1 MAYSEKTRSSIS
13 KNNLKLT
20 ADKVIQILDQVR
32 DEAKKS
38 RRRWIWELLQN
49 AKDVPN
55 TLYNRVSVEIE
66 LSENDL
72 SFRHNGDPF
81 RIDNL
86 TGLIQQVSSKPSDS
100 SDEDTTGKFGT
111 GFISTHLL
119 SDIIRVK
126 GVVQEPGESPK
137 KVEIILDRSGETSEE
152 LMPAIEKALDLVDQ
166 IDNDEIFP
174 PYTSFVQERI
184 ESLMHT
190 EFIYALESE
199 DARQAAQVGVEDLKV
214 TLPLTLAFIPK
225 LKEVRVKNLIQ
236 NEDITY
242 RCTLG
247 AEANSLSEVTVTIQ
261 DNISNTHKQRS
272 FLIYTKGD
280 VALAVEVDSFE
291 SNALIKPDKS
301 QPLIYRDFPLVGTES
316 FYWPFILNGKTLFP
330 TERRD
335 SILLNGD
342 KKKPEH
348 NKQELKTAIEASM
361 EFVDLLLERN
371 ATNLYLTTLSRFP
384 KYDFEEDTKNWFK
397 ENIQKP
403 YRRFLLEKPVIDTPL
418 GKTELQQVYF
428 PKSGLTHEDNLQFWS
443 LFAPIVGYDAV
454 PKQKDLLDALEQ
466 IGPMDEKDT
475 WETPLFFDLKSLF
488 EKIEAPK
495 KLEALTLH
503 LLDGN
508 TVPINKVQWL
518 NKVFSFTISQKETE
532 LLDEC
537 EVVPNMNGDF
547 KKLEELYE
555 EDPQNP
561 IPDEFLDILKSLD
574 SNLDWRADII
584 NRHLDLK
591 ALNHAK
597 RDIAD
602 VTDAIN
608 KILKEEKRNANN
620 VSVKVFLSRPDCLS
634 ALVSILRVDSPN
646 STGVAFRHQIFNAA
660 KSIFHFTE
668 SFTAVPNSH
677 EFVYEPA
684 IKLMISVIN
693 EAISS
698 SKDMTTLGAKLQ
710 KDVRT
715 SELWLS
721 NYLKLLSTTGEYSVF
736 LKEGN
741 IVPNRLG
748 VLCAYGD
755 LNNYGTEDQVLN
767 ADIINI
773 LAKFDTKKNWW
784 KDLLA
789 ENIDLK
795 LPNARKFDELASE
808 IMVEVNRIKGEESYE
823 HYREPLL
830 ELIDWCA
837 AHKDLALRYLSG
849 FQELSNRIFFILA
862 IENSSIGGDVIK
874 MLKNKDNL
882 EVLAS
887 ISEANLDINALKEL
901 ISISGAIGG
910 LDDILKHAQ
919 DLLQE
924 KQDFDFKKL
933 IGESVE
939 LIFKDALQSENID
952 AEIIHQ
958 GWGAHD
964 FIIRNRYNEKSVY
977 VELKSFANGSTE
989 PIKMAVSQAEKAV
1002 QFPSQFALCM
1012 IERPVSNSVID
1023 TQYIKN
1029 SLQYKTGIS
1038 SLLEDALLDNV
1049 KFEEIANK
1057 QGDIKLHVNLREA
1070 VRVSIDSK
1078 LLKQDSRGFKELV
1091 ADIKAQ
1097 LQ

>member
-20 ADKVIQILDQVR
+20 ADKVIQILDGVR

-55 TLYNRVSVEIE
+55 TFGRVSIEIE
-66 LSENDL
+66 LSENEL
-72 SFRHNGDPF
+72 CFRHNGDPF

-100 SDEDTTGKFGT
+100 SDEETTGKFGT

-126 GVVQEPGESPK
+126 GVVQEPDESPK

-152 LMPAIEKALDLVDQ
+152 LMPAIQEALDLVDQ
-166 IDNDEIFP
+166 IDDDTIFP
-174 PYTSFVQERI
+174 PYTTFAQNRV
-184 ESLMHT
+184 ESLKHT

-199 DARQAAQVGVEDLKV
+199 DARKAAQVGVEDLKV

-225 LKEVRVKNLIQ
+225 LKEVRVV
-236 NEDITY
+236 NEVSGEDTTY
-242 RCTLG
+242 RCTIG
-247 AEANSLSEVTVTIQ
+247 TETNSISEVEVAIY
-261 DNISNTHKQRS
+261 DNKSQTSKVRS
-272 FLIYTKGD
+272 FLIYTKD
-280 VALAVEVDSFE
+280 NIALAAEVDSFQS
-291 SNALIKPDKS
+291 SNLIKPDKQ
-301 QPLIYRDFPLVGTES
+301 QPLIYRDFPLIGTES
-316 FYWPFILNGKTLFP
+316 FHWPFILNGKTLFP

-348 NKQELKTAIEASM
+348 NKQELETAIEASM

-371 ATNLYLTTLSRFP
+371 AGNLYLTALSRFP
-384 KYDFEEDTKNWFK
+384 KYDFEEDTKAWF
-397 ENIQKP
+397 EDEIQKP
-403 YRRFLLEKPVIDTPL
+403 YRKFLLEKPIIDTPL
-418 GKTELQQVYF
+418 GKADLGDVYF
-428 PKSGLTHEDNLQFWS
+428 PNSGLTHDDILHFWS
-443 LFAPIVGYDAV
+443 LYAPIVGFNAV
-454 PKQKDLLDALEQ
+454 PKQEDLLDALER

-475 WETPLFFDLKSLF
+475 WVTPLFFDLESLL
-488 EKIEAPK
+488 EKLEDAK
-495 KLEALTLH
+495 KLETLTLH
-503 LLDGN
+503 ALGED
-508 TVPINKVQWL
+508 TDPINKLKWL
-518 NKVFSFTISQKETE
+518 NEVFSFTISQKETE
-532 LLDEC
+532 LLDEW

-547 KKLEELYE
+547 KKLDGLYE
-555 EDPQNP
+555 EDSQNP
-561 IPDEFLDILKSLD
+561 IPDEFLDVLKSLD
-574 SNLDWRADII
+574 ADLDWRADII

-602 VTDAIN
+602 ITEAIN
-608 KILKEEKRNANN
+608 KILKEEKRNPNN

-634 ALVSILRVDSPN
+634 ALVSILRIDSPN
-646 STGVAFRHQIFNAA
+646 STGIAFRHQIFNAA
-660 KSIFHFTE
+660 KSIFHFPE
-668 SFTAVPNSH
+668 NFTAVPKSQ

-684 IKLMISVIN
+684 IKLLISVIN

-698 SKDMTTLGAKLQ
+698 SKTMVTLETKLQ
-710 KDVRT
+710 KDTRT

-748 VLCAYGD
+748 VLCAYED
-755 LNNYGTEDQVLN
+755 LYNYGTEEQGLN
-767 ADIINI
+767 ADLINI
-773 LAKFDTKKNWW
+773 LAKFDAKKNKWQ
-784 KDLLA
+784 DLLA

-795 LPNARKFDELASE
+795 LTDAIKFDELASE

-823 HYREPLL
+823 LHREPLL
-830 ELIDWCA
+830 ELIDWYA
-837 AHKDLALRYLSG
+837 VHKELATRYLSG
-849 FQELSNRIFFILA
+849 FKDLSNRIFFILT

-887 ISEANLDINALKEL
+887 ISESKVDINALKEL
-901 ISISGAIGG
+901 INISGEIGG
-910 LDDILKHAQ
+910 LDAILKHAQ
-919 DLLQE
+919 DLLQV
-924 KQDFDFKKL
+924 KQDFDFKRL
-933 IGESVE
+933 IGENVE
-939 LIFKDALQSENID
+939 LIFKEALQSENID

-964 FIIRNRYNEKSVY
+964 FTILNRVNDKKVY
-977 VELKSFANGSTE
+977 VELKSFAHGSVE
-989 PIKMAVSQAEKAV
+989 PLKMAVSQAEKAV
-1002 QFPSQFALCM
+1002 QFPNQFALCM
-1012 IERPVSNSVID
+1012 IERPFSNSVID
-1023 TQYIKN
+1023 RQYIKDA
-1029 SLQYKTGIS
+1029 LQYKTGIS
-1038 SLLEDALLDNV
+1038 PLLKDVLLDNV
-1049 KFEEIANK
+1049 RFEEIAHK
-1057 QGDIKLHVNLREA
+1057 QGEIKLHVNLREA

-1078 LLKQDSRGFKELV
+1078 LLKQGSRGFTELV